1 MLVACEKK
9 VRGGGE
15 IGTGDRA
22 RGGRSDGRTVC
33 CGKTDERRCRG
44 RATRVA
50 AETVGPDPGGITSQ
64 AADLERTVATEA
76 SHGRRR
82 ELYAWPMGGADRVHR
97 SEEHTS
103 ELQSHHDLVC
113 R

>member
-1 MLVACEKK
+1 MLVACQTQ

-44 RATRVA
+44 RAPRVA
-50 AETVGPDPGGITSQ
+50 AETVGPEPGGIEPK

-76 SHGRRR
+76 SLGRCREHSVWLRGATDGVNHQCRRAHGK
-82 ELYAWPMGGADRVHR
+82 YC
-97 SEEHTS
+97 
-103 ELQSHHDLVC
+103 QQ
-113 R
+113 

>member
-1 MLVACEKK
+1 MLVACQTQ

-82 ELYAWPMGGADRVHR
+82 ELYAWPMEIGRASCRER
-97 SEEHTS
+97 EEISEV
-103 ELQSHHDLVC
+103 DG
-113 R
+113 